1 MCYPVTSFFKVCLV
15 SICLVV
21 GFYQSI
27 NAQENPV
34 NSELQEK
41 HQQKLVDSI
50 KDAIQ
55 ELDTE
60 NNLRSSKEFFIGPT
74 YGKSQDSYTVKEVT
88 NPKKNGGTG
97 YISDPNDYIS
107 ASEEQELN
115 SIIWAMEK
123 KSSAQIAVVM
133 LPSIGDEIPKN
144 FAVDLFKEWGIGQAD
159 TDNGLLILTV
169 MDQRRTEF
177 ETGDGLQP
185 ILTDVVCYRIGT
197 SEIIP
202 NFREGNY
209 GKGLISAVKKVQL
222 FLNDPDA
229 IAEIYS
235 NKINHPPSNKKGI
248 PVVLFYILGIYAI
261 ICSLFF
267 IGYYGVAYDIERSK
281 DDYYDKYHRL
291 KKLKVGCLLFL
302 FPIPLVYFNKLI
314 KKRLKRYRYAP
325 RFSSI
330 NGKQLFIKDEWA
342 ENAFLERAQILEESI
357 EAIRYD
363 VWVTD
368 DESDILVLE
377 YEGSSRKYSHCQEC
391 DYKTFGKSKTVVL
404 KSANYNRSG
413 ERKIYYDCRNCH
425 YKEEKIEII
434 PQLVQHTSS
443 SGSSSSSSFGGGSSS
458 SGSSSFGGG
467 SSSGGGAGV
476 SW

>member
-1 MCYPVTSFFKVCLV
+1 MSYVISSFRCVCLV
-15 SICLVV
+15 SIFFIIGSFQLIQ
-21 GFYQSI
+21 G
-27 NAQENPV
+27 QEKSL
-34 NSELQEK
+34 NSDLQETD
-41 HQQKLVDSI
+41 QELVDSI
-50 KDAIQ
+50 KDVIDK
-55 ELDTE
+55 LGTKNTE
-60 NNLRSSKEFFIGPT
+60 SVSSGFFVKPA
-74 YGKSQDSYTVKEVT
+74 YGEPQDNYTVKQVT
-88 NPKKNGGTG
+88 NPKKKGGTG

-107 ASEEQELN
+107 AIDEQELN
-115 SIIWAMEK
+115 SLIWAIEQ
-123 KSSAQIAVVM
+123 KSTAQIAVVI
-133 LPSIGDEIPKN
+133 LPGIGNEVPKN
-144 FAVDLFKEWGIGQAD
+144 FAVDLFEEWGVGQGD

-177 ETGDGLQP
+177 EVGYGLEP

-197 SEIIP
+197 SEIVP
-202 NFREGNY
+202 NFKKGNF
-209 GKGLISAVKKVQL
+209 GKGLIEAVKKVQL

-267 IGYYGVAYDIERSK
+267 IGYYGIAYDIERSK

-302 FPIPLVYFNKLI
+302 IPIPLVYFNKLI

-342 ENAFLERAQILEESI
+342 ENAFLEKAQILEESL

-377 YEGSSRKYSHCQEC
+377 YEGSSRKYSNCQEC
-391 DYKTFGKSKTVVL
+391 NYKTFGKTRSEVVH
-404 KSANYNRSG
+404 SATYDHRG
-413 ERKIYYDCRNCH
+413 ERYVYYDCRNCH
-425 YKEEKIEII
+425 FKEMKIEFI
-434 PQLVQHTSS
+434 PQLVRHTSS
-443 SGSSSSSSFGGGSSS
+443 SSSSSSFGGGSSS

-467 SSSGGGAGV
+467 SSGGGGAGV

>member
-1 MCYPVTSFFKVCLV
+1 MSYVITSFRCVCLV
-15 SICLVV
+15 SIFFIIGSFQLIQ
-21 GFYQSI
+21 G
-27 NAQENPV
+27 QENSL
-34 NSELQEK
+34 NSDLQETD
-41 HQQKLVDSI
+41 QELVDSI
-50 KDAIQ
+50 KDVIDK
-55 ELDTE
+55 LGTKNTE
-60 NNLRSSKEFFIGPT
+60 SVSSGFFVKPA
-74 YGKSQDSYTVKEVT
+74 YGEPQDNYTVEQVT
-88 NPKKNGGTG
+88 NPKKKGGTG

-107 ASEEQELN
+107 AIDEQELN
-115 SIIWAMEK
+115 SLIWAIEQ
-123 KSSAQIAVVM
+123 KSTAQIAVVI
-133 LPSIGDEIPKN
+133 LPGIGNEVPKN
-144 FAVDLFKEWGIGQAD
+144 FAVDLFEEWGVGQGD

-177 ETGDGLQP
+177 EVGYGLEP

-197 SEIIP
+197 SEIVP
-202 NFREGNY
+202 NFKQGNF
-209 GKGLISAVKKVQL
+209 GKGLIEAVKKVQL

-248 PVVLFYILGIYAI
+248 PVVLFYILGIYTI

-267 IGYYGVAYDIERSK
+267 IGYYGIAYDIERSK

-302 FPIPLVYFNKLI
+302 IPIPLVYFNKLI

-342 ENAFLERAQILEESI
+342 ENAFLEKAQILEESL

-425 YKEEKIEII
+425 YKEEKVEII

-467 SSSGGGAGV
+467 SSGGGGAGV